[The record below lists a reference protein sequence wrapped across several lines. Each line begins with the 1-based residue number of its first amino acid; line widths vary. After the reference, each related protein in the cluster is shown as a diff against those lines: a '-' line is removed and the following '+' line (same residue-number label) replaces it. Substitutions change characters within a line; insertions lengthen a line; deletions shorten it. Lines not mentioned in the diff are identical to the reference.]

1 MSEIMDT
8 VISAVISDFISRFIS
23 FIVEN
28 YQAHHQVATHKI
40 SRLQRLLLRASI
52 VVEEADGRQITNHGM
67 LLQLKQLRESLYRGY
82 YMLDTSDV
90 WPSRSNGL
98 LEVSQYKLQVQFMS
112 NLEAML
118 NDMKEFLLL
127 LMNCPP
133 IIRQPYSTYLF
144 MERCMF
150 GRQSEKELIVNFL
163 LSPCS
168 SLDILPVIGP
178 IYVGK
183 NTLVEHAC
191 REEIVRRNF
200 SKILHFSS
208 DDLMDLANGTDTD
221 NHICKKFNP
230 SGGRS
235 VIVVELVHDS
245 DVVAWG
251 KLYHSLRRGV
261 DSSKVILIS
270 RMDCASSL
278 GTVEALR
285 LTRLREEEHW
295 YFFRVLAFGSAN
307 PYDHHPD
314 LASIAKEI
322 AMGIRGSLM
331 TTRTIARVL
340 RGNLNVQFW
349 RRALCSIRKV
359 MQVHIHV
366 FGEDPRETQ
375 SSNRFLSYFLGF
387 SQDSPLMFCYN
398 RYKTRSMMQGDMTN
412 KKRAEDVLTSRPVQ
426 NGEMF
431 DIAGQSH
438 IPPYHNYVS
447 CWVVEKNRRVNLGN
461 KCLKRKRN

>member
-1 MSEIMDT
+1 M

-23 FIVEN
+23 FVVEN
-28 YQAHHQVATHKI
+28 YQARRQAIASHKI

-52 VVEEADGRQITNHGM
+52 VVEEADQRQITNHGM

-90 WPSRSNGL
+90 WPSLSNGL
-98 LEVSQYKLQVQFMS
+98 LEVSQHKLQVVVQITS

-118 NDMKEFLLL
+118 DDMKEFLLL
-127 LMNCPP
+127 LMNCPA
-133 IIRQPYSTYLF
+133 IVRQPYSTYLF

-150 GRQSEKELIVNFL
+150 SRRFEKEHIVNFL
-163 LSPCS
+163 LRPCS

-178 IYVGK
+178 NFVGK

-191 REEIVRRNF
+191 REEIVQRNF
-200 SKILHFSS
+200 SNILHFSS
-208 DDLMDLANGTDTD
+208 DDLVDLANGTYTD
-221 NHICKKFNP
+221 NHQMFGP
-230 SGGRS
+230 SSGRS

-245 DVVAWG
+245 HVVAWR
-251 KLYHSLRRGV
+251 KLYHSLPRGVV

-285 LTRLREEEHW
+285 LTKLREEEHW
-295 YFFRVLAFGSAN
+295 YFFRVLAFGSSN
-307 PYDHHPD
+307 PYDHHPN
-314 LASIAKEI
+314 LASVAKEI
-322 AMGIRGSLM
+322 AMEVISCSLM
-331 TTRTIARVL
+331 TTRAIATVL

-349 RRALCSIRKV
+349 RHALDCITKAIQ
-359 MQVHIHV
+359 MHIHV

-375 SSNRFLSYFLGF
+375 SSSNRFLSYFQGF
-387 SQDSPLMFCYN
+387 SKDSPLMLCYN
-398 RYKTRSMMQGDMTN
+398 RYRIRSSMVQGDMTN
-412 KKRAEDVLTSRPVQ
+412 KKRAEDVLITARPVQ
-426 NGEMF
+426 NGDMF
-431 DIAGQSH
+431 DIACQSH
-438 IPPYHNYVS
+438 IPPYYNYVS
-447 CWVVEKNRRVNLGN
+447 CWVVEENRSLGN

>member
-1 MSEIMDT
+1 MDT

-98 LEVSQYKLQVQFMS
+98 LE
-112 NLEAML
+112 
-118 NDMKEFLLL
+118 
-127 LMNCPP
+127 
-133 IIRQPYSTYLF
+133 PYSTYLF

-150 GRQSEKELIVNFL
+150 GRQSEKEHIVNFL

>member
-1 MSEIMDT
+1 MQLYHDLYNNHFISPWHTEIMDT

-98 LEVSQYKLQVQFMS
+98 LE
-112 NLEAML
+112 
-118 NDMKEFLLL
+118 
-127 LMNCPP
+127 
-133 IIRQPYSTYLF
+133 PYSTYLF

-150 GRQSEKELIVNFL
+150 GRQSEKEHIVNFL